1 LPLNREP
8 ETTSPGIAVRAA
20 RKSDIAALTEL
31 RSAFWSDQIAKG
43 SVDNPDTDPA
53 RLSADTG
60 KLIERARTILF
71 LAMHGDKPVGY
82 IFGQTKILPGST
94 VSSVEEIFTDPA
106 YRHTKMARALADRAL
121 AAFQAGGAQR
131 IQLRVLEVNGEGR
144 TFWQQMGFAP
154 SVTIYE
160 YLNPDK
166 STDR

>member
-1 LPLNREP
+1 LNREP
-8 ETTSPGIAVRAA
+8 QTASSGIAVRAA
-20 RKSDIAALTEL
+20 RKTDISALTEL

-43 SVDNPDTDPA
+43 SIDNPDTNPA
-53 RLSADTG
+53 QLSADTG

-71 LAMHGDKPVGY
+71 LATDGDRPVGY

-106 YRHTKMARALADRAL
+106 YRHTKTARALADKAL

-131 IQLRVLEVNGEGR
+131 IQLRVLEANGEGR
-144 TFWQQMGFAP
+144 TFWRQMGFAP

-160 YLNPDK
+160 YHNPDN